1 MDHCSVA
8 LIPTLHSPKVHKTE
22 EDIKASAVYL
32 NCQDMCSDSPSRMKK
47 MVGSSSQDRG
57 GPSED

>member
-1 MDHCSVA
+1 MDHGSVA

-32 NCQDMCSDSPSRMKK
+32 NCQDMCPDSPNRMKK
-47 MVGSSSQDRG
+47 MAG
-57 GPSED
+57 